1 MKAAA
6 ARPARGMTLIIVLWV
21 VAALTILVAGLV
33 RAQHS
38 EWRLVGAARSQ
49 LGAVASG
56 RAAIQRAAQE
66 MAGSPQAVGRLM
78 RRTVREAGQDI
89 ELEVMPLVGLV
100 DLNSAPEVLL
110 QALLQHAGG
119 LPEASAR
126 ALAAAAVERRQA
138 TAAMPGRAT
147 RFEVPEEL
155 LALPGVDHDLFAR
168 IAPLMTTDSAG
179 GGRVNPL
186 AAPFPVL
193 LVLASGDAGLAQR
206 IAGER
211 DAGSVVIDTTRLES
225 AYIDATVSS
234 RYRITAHVPTTDGR
248 RWTVEQE
255 LDLHSSDPGG
265 PPWRTLRT
273 ASRRSLEMN
282 GAHVSR

>member
-1 MKAAA
+1 MKA
-6 ARPARGMTLIIVLWV
+6 RSLRDRGMTLVIVLWV

-38 EWRLVGAARSQ
+38 ELRLASAARSQ
-49 LGAVASG
+49 LVAVASG
-56 RAAIQRAAQE
+56 RAAIQRAVQE
-66 MAGSPQAVGRLM
+66 MAGSPQPVARLT
-78 RRTVREAGQDI
+78 RRPAREAGLEI

-110 QALLQHAGG
+110 QMLLQQAGG
-119 LPEASAR
+119 LAEAPAR
-126 ALAAAAVERRQA
+126 AVVGAVMSRRQA
-138 TAAMPGRAT
+138 AGGAARFDAT
-147 RFEVPEEL
+147 EEL

-186 AAPFPVL
+186 AAPYPVL
-193 LVLASGDAGLAQR
+193 LVLASGNADLAQR

-225 AYIDATVSS
+225 AFIDANVSS
-234 RYRITAHVPTTDGR
+234 RYRITAHVLAADGL
-248 RWTVEQE
+248 RWAVVQEVELRQG
-255 LDLHSSDPGG
+255 DPGG
-265 PPWRTLRT
+265 PPWQTLRT
-273 ASRRSLEMN
+273 ASRRSP
-282 GAHVSR
+282 S